1 MFLCDKSLKQR
12 GKGTV
17 GDGNIHRESS
27 LLVGLRS
34 RDEHAYEQ
42 FVQRYRSRVFA
53 VTQRLLRN
61 EDDAQDA
68 VQDTFLSAFRAIDSF
83 EGQAQFSTWLHR
95 IASNAALMK
104 LRTQRRKRE
113 EPLETCPS
121 LDSRYSTRAA
131 NATSLVNMVPDGKE
145 SVDAILQR
153 QEIRALVHACIA
165 DLPAAY
171 RSVVMLRDI
180 EELDTAETAR
190 RLGASPTAVKLR
202 LHRARK
208 ALRTL
213 LTARRSEVSL

>member
-1 MFLCDKSLKQR
+1 ME
-12 GKGTV
+12 T
-17 GDGNIHRESS
+17 HTESS
-27 LLVGLRS
+27 LLVGLRA

-42 FVQRYRSRVFA
+42 FVHRYSSRVFA
-53 VTQRLLRN
+53 VAQHLLRN

-113 EPLETCPS
+113 EPLETS
-121 LDSRYSTRAA
+121 LSLESRRSTDAVHA
-131 NATSLVNMVPDGKE
+131 FSLVNMVPDGKE
-145 SVDAILQR
+145 PVDVSLQR
-153 QEIRALVHACIA
+153 QETRALVHACIA

-180 EELDTAETAR
+180 EELNTAETAR
-190 RLGASPTAVKLR
+190 RLGTSPTAVKLR

-213 LTARRSEVSL
+213 LNDRRSEVSL